1 MPTDAKAALDSL
13 NAQREGIVEE
23 ISNTAFVIDR
33 DPVNR
38 KAISDLRQKVTD
50 LEPKEP
56 NFTEDELKKLTDA
69 EQAVKALDADV
80 EAVIKQINALPDT
93 ADVKFDSKADIEK
106 VAAAIDKLEKDY
118 NSNILTSAEKQRYS
132 DAKKALDD
140 LNTKRSEIVEKIANS
155 NFTIDLTNAS
165 QDAITAMR
173 QEVTD
178 FEPYGPNFTEEELK
192 KLTDAEKAMTEL
204 KSKSKALHKQI
215 SELPAGDKV
224 DKYKTYSNLIDQI
237 EKDFSELQQKGD
249 SPSAEETG
257 KIQSVK
263 DALAAIEK
271 TRDDLVK
278 DMGAASDAAK
288 VKYIGDQALAYNSN
302 LTEIV
307 FSKNLVTIGK
317 RTFAY
322 DSGLTSITLPE
333 KLESIPDEAFST
345 CGNLKEINFNQNLKS
360 IGIDAFEYCDSLV
373 DVVLPEGLQSIA
385 NYAFEQCDNLKSV
398 LIPDSVTSMGQFV
411 FDKCYNLQSVK
422 LSKGLKTIP
431 RLTFEQC
438 DLRSVIIPDGVTSI
452 EEGAFSQ
459 CGKLAKVKIPGSV
472 KTIGKGAFFN
482 TFSLKE
488 VRIPEGV
495 EVIEYGA
502 FAGCHVESLILPVSI
517 KTIGK
522 KAFIYGY
529 PSEKNVY
536 YQGSE
541 SDRAKISIDSTNFDE
556 GFLASATWH
565 YMSSGPDRTQKPSSG
580 VTSPV
585 SVSNPTNSSDVRLYV
600 RGSNGSMISNA
611 TVLVDGQEVDKTK
624 SGYIDLPCPEDNR
637 LTLTVS
643 ADTYYTLDTV
653 KIVEPG
659 SSTMVTLKKMSDYDI
674 ACTSVWVQGKSDRY
688 EVLTE
693 ELILYA
699 DKENEDYFAFY
710 PNIECSGSG
719 EPPKTLRLVQA
730 DGKVLFDYEI
740 KQDETPAFSVKL
752 RKEADPG
759 QELSIV
765 AYDTDGFEVVRVPLK
780 IAIRKPMAL
789 GGFTFGST
797 TSIKV
802 SDSVP
807 ILGGQN
813 LTLDLKMSTP
823 VKVELS
829 DDFNK
834 LKIYF
839 GNTEQI
845 LKDKIGKNDVDGK
858 PLGEGEKLEDYI
870 RNKYDSFEDLD
881 SATATK
887 VLNTAATFEIAGYGE
902 GTVNNYNDRVV
913 FHANA
918 YILLKVSGGATYYLP
933 IAIPC
938 YVKMNLSGGLSADG
952 DAVLEVGDGR
962 ILSSKLSSNFHLMP
976 SVTLG
981 AGVGIDGV
989 TNVSVNGTGGF
1000 DVGYTIPSNKLDVN
1014 MTLSADIRI
1023 KPPLLKEWVY
1033 PIAKNTWNLYSWQGT
1048 AFNALNTENSEW
1060 SEAVAAMYDASNYT
1074 TMERTYVHDVS
1085 PQANVPGQVQAGVYP
1100 FAKPELIEYG
1110 GKLYL
1115 FYLDDA
1121 SERDDANSTVLCY
1134 RMATESGWSD
1144 PIRVQDDATAD
1155 DGFALFA
1162 ADDGVYAVWQN
1173 AKKQFDAATDDWQ
1186 SIQESIGL
1194 TVAKVT
1200 ASGVEKTWTVDTTE
1214 EMTPFMPSLA
1224 VNNGSV
1230 TVVWTENDTNALDGS
1245 GTNTIFAQKLDGA
1258 RVTCA
1263 TRTNPIMTL
1272 QAGTLDGKFS
1282 VAWTE
1287 DMDGDKST
1295 LSDREVW
1302 LYQDGEVTRLTENDT
1317 LDSNPQFAALNGGEL
1332 IWYSNNNFVE
1342 LKALGEEPAAILPEN
1357 SGNYSD
1363 TFNVSASNGRAVL
1376 LIGESYTLDETA
1388 KQNLYTVSYDGT
1400 AWAQPEVCL
1409 MTDKEIAGM
1418 DVLCTATGENKLT
1431 YAVTQ
1436 DNQTELYADNIQYV
1450 GIAKIKELEM
1460 SENDYVTK
1468 NTDFPVKMT
1477 VINAGQGSGTVQVRF
1492 VSSAN
1497 DAVSW
1502 SQDFGTLA
1510 AGESQELT
1518 LQKVR
1523 LAAGDYTMQVLTD
1536 GTVTD
1541 SREVSLGNTDLSVVA
1556 NTYYSNGEELADIQ
1570 IRNLSNIVSGSTFT
1584 ITPSNDPENVL
1595 YKASPTL
1602 SKHGAQSYIVNL
1614 TQLFQDAGDAKSL
1627 TVQVTAKKNETRL
1640 ATNTLVLYNPDRK
1653 TDDITTVTLNKTEM
1667 SLHRGASSKLTAE
1680 TTGSA
1685 AELTWTSTNPDVA
1698 KVDENGRVTAVAAG
1712 MATITCQYGDA
1723 YATCVVT
1730 VTDGETDAITS
1741 DSYTIDEDAGTL
1753 TGFAPG
1759 TTPAQI
1765 RATLNDQS
1773 VTFEKVNGEEAP
1785 EDKPIGTGCTVTNG
1799 NQTLTLL
1806 LYGDVNGDGSITMLD
1821 MVAVRKHI
1829 MKVKLLEGI
1838 YLRAAAPSKPE
1849 AENPNPSMLDMVRVR
1864 KYIMHVSDSVL

>member
-1 MPTDAKAALDSL
+1 M
-13 NAQREGIVEE
+13 
-23 ISNTAFVIDR
+23 
-33 DPVNR
+33 
-38 KAISDLRQKVTD
+38 
-50 LEPKEP
+50 
-56 NFTEDELKKLTDA
+56 KKLLSLTLALAMTLSLAMPVVAEGLPEDTAAQQEVVQEVADDA
-69 EQAVKALDADV
+69 PVETPEPTEPTEPTEPAEPTEQPTEAPTAEPVETPTETPAETAEPTEKPAPTELPVEDGETKSYNAEAADLFYYTVKEDGTCEITGCRENVEGVLEIPSIIDGYTVTSLGKFALWTEHPTQGISATK
-80 EAVIKQINALPDT
+80 IIMPDT
-93 ADVKFDSKADIEK
+93 IVSIGEG
-106 VAAAIDKLEKDY
+106 
-118 NSNILTSAEKQRYS
+118 
-132 DAKKALDD
+132 ALSC
-140 LNTKRSEIVEKIANS
+140 NE
-155 NFTIDLTNAS
+155 
-165 QDAITAMR
+165 
-173 QEVTD
+173 
-178 FEPYGPNFTEEELK
+178 
-192 KLTDAEKAMTEL
+192 
-204 KSKSKALHKQI
+204 
-215 SELPAGDKV
+215 
-224 DKYKTYSNLIDQI
+224 
-237 EKDFSELQQKGD
+237 
-249 SPSAEETG
+249 
-257 KIQSVK
+257 
-263 DALAAIEK
+263 
-271 TRDDLVK
+271 
-278 DMGAASDAAK
+278 
-288 VKYIGDQALAYNSN
+288 N
-302 LTEIV
+302 LTEVV

-317 RTFAY
+317 GAF
-322 DSGLTSITLPE
+322 SGDGLISISLPE
-333 KLESIPDEAFST
+333 KLESIPEDAFSG
-345 CGNLKEINFNQNLKS
+345 CSKLQEIEFNQNLKS
-360 IGIDAFEYCDSLV
+360 IGSCAFERCNALV
-373 DVVLPEGLQSIA
+373 DVVLPEGLQSIGGC
-385 NYAFEQCDNLKSV
+385 AFELCGNLKSV
-398 LIPDSVTSMGQFV
+398 IIPDSVTSMGQGV
-411 FDKCYNLQSVK
+411 FNRCYGLQSVK
-422 LSKGLKTIP
+422 LSQNMDTVPLG
-431 RLTFEQC
+431 TFEQC
-438 DLRSVIIPDGVTSI
+438 DLLSVIIPDGVTSI
-452 EEGAFSQ
+452 EERAFSQ

-472 KTIGKGAFFN
+472 KTIGKEAFLN

-488 VRIPEGV
+488 VGIPEGV
-495 EVIEYGA
+495 EVIEYMA
-502 FAGCHVESLILPVSI
+502 FAGCNVESLILPVSI
-517 KTIGK
+517 KTIGEN
-522 KAFIYGY
+522 AFHGGY
-529 PSEKNVY
+529 HRKENVY

-611 TVLVDGQEVDKTK
+611 TVLVDGQEVGKTK
-624 SGYIDLPCPEDNR
+624 SEYIDLPCPEDNR

-674 ACTSVWVQGKSDRY
+674 ACTSVWVQGKSKRY

-765 AYDTDGFEVVRVPLK
+765 AYDTDGVEVLRVPLK

-845 LKDKIGKNDVDGK
+845 LKDKIGKNDVDGR

-881 SATATK
+881 SATATT

-918 YILLKVSGGATYYLP
+918 YVLLKVSGGATYYLP
-933 IAIPC
+933 FVIPC

-962 ILSSKLSSNFHLMP
+962 ILSSQLSSNFHLTP

-981 AGVGIDGV
+981 AGVGFDKFA
-989 TNVSVNGTGGF
+989 NFSVNGTGGF

-1014 MTLSADIRI
+1014 MTLSADIRV

-1033 PIAKNTWNLYSWQGT
+1033 PVAKKTWNLYSWQGT
-1048 AFNALNTENSEW
+1048 AFNALNEENSEW
-1060 SEAVAAMYDASNYT
+1060 SEAVAAVYDASNYT

-1134 RMATESGWSD
+1134 RMASESGWSD
-1144 PIRVQDDATAD
+1144 PIRVQGDATAD

-1186 SIQESIGL
+1186 SIQKSIGL

-1263 TRTNPIMTL
+1263 TRTNPITTL

-1400 AWAQPEVCL
+1400 AWAQPKVCL
-1409 MTDKEIAGM
+1409 MTDKKIAGM

-1436 DNQTELYADNIQYV
+1436 DNQTGLYADNIQYV

-1460 SENDYVTK
+1460 SENDYVAR

-1492 VSSAN
+1492 VNSAN

-1570 IRNLSNIVSGSTFT
+1570 IRNLSNIASGSTFT

-1765 RATLNDQS
+1765 RATLNDQN

-1785 EDKPIGTGCTVTNG
+1785 DDKPIGTGCTVTNG

-1806 LYGDVNGDGSITMLD
+1806 LYGDVDGDGAIKMMDL
-1821 MVAVRKHI
+1821 VAIRKHI
-1829 MKVKLLEGI
+1829 MKVKLLEGL
-1838 YLRAAAPSKPE
+1838 YLRAAAPSNPD
-1849 AENPNPSMLDMVRVR
+1849 AETPNPSIRDMVRVR

>member
-1 MPTDAKAALDSL
+1 M
-13 NAQREGIVEE
+13 
-23 ISNTAFVIDR
+23 
-33 DPVNR
+33 
-38 KAISDLRQKVTD
+38 
-50 LEPKEP
+50 
-56 NFTEDELKKLTDA
+56 KKLLSLTLALAMTLSLAMPVVA
-69 EQAVKALDADV
+69 EG
-80 EAVIKQINALPDT
+80 LPEDT
-93 ADVKFDSKADIEK
+93 AA
-106 VAAAIDKLEKDY
+106 
-118 NSNILTSAEKQRYS
+118 Q
-132 DAKKALDD
+132 
-140 LNTKRSEIVEKIANS
+140 
-155 NFTIDLTNAS
+155 
-165 QDAITAMR
+165 
-173 QEVTD
+173 QEVVQEVADDAPVETP
-178 FEPYGPNFTEEELK
+178 EPTEPTEPTEPAEPTEQPTEAPTAEPVETPTETPAEPAEPTEEPAPTELPVEDGEAK
-192 KLTDAEKAMTEL
+192 QYNDMSTMDVVYDGIGYMFNGDGTARVGLVDRGKEGTVVVPGTVDGNVVTGIDFIAFADCKNLEQVVLPNSITKIGWNAFSGCENLQSIHIPDGVKEIASGTFEKCTNLTDVIL
-204 KSKSKALHKQI
+204 
-215 SELPAGDKV
+215 G
-224 DKYKTYSNLIDQI
+224 N
-237 EKDFSELQQKGD
+237 G
-249 SPSAEETG
+249 
-257 KIQSVK
+257 
-263 DALAAIEK
+263 
-271 TRDDLVK
+271 
-278 DMGAASDAAK
+278 
-288 VKYIGDQALAYNSN
+288 
-302 LTEIV
+302 
-307 FSKNLVTIGK
+307 LVTIGK
-317 RTFAY
+317 EAFLNDVSITNIVIPKGVTSIGESAFDACAKLETVELP
-322 DSGLTSITLPE
+322 DGLT
-333 KLESIPDEAFST
+333 
-345 CGNLKEINFNQNLKS
+345 N
-360 IGIDAFEYCDSLV
+360 IGECSFR
-373 DVVLPEGLQSIA
+373 GT
-385 NYAFEQCDNLKSV
+385 NLKSV
-398 LIPDSVTSMGQFV
+398 KIPATVTTIGLGAFYKCANLESVEFEDGLIEIGDRAFSETALNSVEIPETIKSLGENAFSSCKITQISLPV
-411 FDKCYNLQSVK
+411 GLNLEDGNFAFAGNPIRTV
-422 LSKGLKTIP
+422 
-431 RLTFEQC
+431 
-438 DLRSVIIPDGVTSI
+438 VIPDGMVAIPTKMFVGCNQLRDVT
-452 EEGAFSQ
+452 
-459 CGKLAKVKIPGSV
+459 LPLSV
-472 KTIGKGAFFN
+472 KTVGANAFN
-482 TFSLKE
+482 QFGSNQ
-488 VRIPEGV
+488 R
-495 EVIEYGA
+495 
-502 FAGCHVESLILPVSI
+502 LIVYYQ
-517 KTIGK
+517 GGRD
-522 KAFIYGY
+522 ARNMIYGY
-529 PSEKNVY
+529 PDGSNVTWVY
-536 YQGSE
+536 Y
-541 SDRAKISIDSTNFDE
+541 
-556 GFLASATWH
+556 
-565 YMSSGPDRTQKPSSG
+565 SSGPSTVQLPLSG
-580 VTSPV
+580 VTSPI
-585 SVSNPTNSSDVRLYV
+585 SAGNPSKSSNVRIYV
-600 RGSNGSMISNA
+600 RGSNGDTINGA
-611 TVLVDGQEVDKTK
+611 TVSVDGQEVGQTS

-659 SSTMVTLKKMSDYDI
+659 RSTMVTLKKMSDYDI
-674 ACTSVWVQGKSDRY
+674 ACTSVWVQGKSKRY

-710 PNIECSGSG
+710 PNIECSGKG
-719 EPPKTLRLVQA
+719 APPKTLKLVQA
-730 DGKVLFDYEI
+730 DGKVLSDYEI

-765 AYDTDGFEVVRVPLK
+765 AYDTDGVEVLRVPLK

-845 LKDKIGKNDVDGK
+845 LKDKIGKNDVDGR

-881 SATATK
+881 SATATT

-962 ILSSKLSSNFHLMP
+962 ILSSQLSSNFHLTP

-981 AGVGIDGV
+981 AGVGFDKFA
-989 TNVSVNGTGGF
+989 NFSVNGTGGF

-1023 KPPLLKEWVY
+1023 KPPFLNELVHTV
-1033 PIAKNTWNLYSWQGT
+1033 AKNTWNLYSWQGT
-1048 AFNALNTENSEW
+1048 AFNALNEENSEW
-1060 SEAVAAMYDASNYT
+1060 SEAVAAVYNASNYT

-1162 ADDGVYAVWQN
+1162 ADDGVYVVWQN

-1186 SIQESIGL
+1186 SIQKSIGL

-1400 AWAQPEVCL
+1400 AWTQPEVCL

-1436 DNQTELYADNIQYV
+1436 DNKTELYADNIQYV

-1460 SENDYVTK
+1460 SENNYVASGA
-1468 NTDFPVKMT
+1468 DFPVKMT
-1477 VINAGQGSGTVQVRF
+1477 IVNGGRENGTVQVRF
-1492 VSSAN
+1492 VNNATN
-1497 DAVSW
+1497 VTSW

-1523 LAAGDYTMQVLTD
+1523 IAAGDYTMQVLTD

-1541 SREVSLGNTDLSVVA
+1541 SREVSLGSTDLSVVA

-1712 MATITCQYGDA
+1712 VATITCQYGDA

-1785 EDKPIGTGCTVTNG
+1785 EDKPIGTGCTVTNE

-1806 LYGDVNGDGSITMLD
+1806 LYGDVDGDGAIKMMDL
-1821 MVAVRKHI
+1821 VAIRKHI
-1829 MKVKLLEGI
+1829 MKVKPLEGL
-1838 YLRAAAPSKPE
+1838 YLRAAAPSNPD
-1849 AENPNPSMLDMVRVR
+1849 AETPNPSIRDMVRVR
-1864 KYIMHVSDSVL
+1864 KYVMHVSDSVL